1 MNKTKIVATIGPSNC
16 SYAKLKELVK
26 AGISVARLN
35 LNHADYDFCKEVVEN
50 INKINDELNTSVA
63 TMFDMKSKKIK
74 LGEFD
79 QGQACLEENTK
90 IRLYVTDVL
99 GDSTK
104 FSIYAD
110 NIMEE
115 INYDSIIKI
124 DDGHIELQVLDKGN
138 DYLLCK
144 VLNGGIIKSNCNVYI
159 PDYKPDIPFLD
170 EQAKEDILF
179 ANTLGVDFLALS
191 NVSTNDD
198 VLEINDLLINIGND
212 HICILSK
219 IENESSVDNIDEII
233 KVSDGVIVARGAL
246 GIELP
251 MERVPGIQ
259 KSIIN
264 KCHLA
269 GKLSLVSTEMLTSM
283 ENDLIP
289 TRAEVSDV
297 ANAVLDGCDAV
308 ILTGETTKGKYPVET
323 VEMMGKI
330 ITTAEE
336 DIDYLGFMDRAIRTE
351 AKDTTGMISH
361 SVSYNANILNCKAIV
376 APTMT
381 GYTARKIS
389 RFRPKCPIIA
399 LSPDQL
405 VCRSLALNFG
415 VCPVKINEVKTLDK
429 IIELSKRIADDY
441 LDINS
446 GDKLIIT
453 GGYPFKEVKHTNFMK
468 IEEI

>member
-16 SYAKLKELVK
+16 SYEKLKELVK
-26 AGISVARLN
+26 AGMNVARLN
-35 LNHADYDFCKEVVEN
+35 LNHADYDFCTEVVEN
-50 INKINDELNTSVA
+50 INKINDELNTSIA
-63 TMFDMKSKKIK
+63 TMFDIRSENIK

-79 QGQACLEENTK
+79 NDEAYLEEGTK
-90 IRLYVTDVL
+90 IRLYINEVI

-110 NIMEE
+110 NIIEE
-115 INYDSIIKI
+115 VNYDSIIKI
-124 DDGHIELQVLDKGN
+124 DNGHIELQVIDKES

-144 VLNGGIIKSNCNVYI
+144 VLNGGFITSKCNVFI
-159 PDYKPDIPFLD
+159 PDYKPSTPFLTK
-170 EQAKEDILF
+170 EAKDDILL

-191 NVSTNDD
+191 NVSTNED

-212 HICILSK
+212 HIGIISK
-219 IENESSVDNIDEII
+219 IENESAVESIDEII
-233 KVSDGVIVARGAL
+233 KVSDGVTIARGTL

-269 GKLSLVSTEMLTSM
+269 GKISLVSTEMMTSM

-308 ILTGETTKGKYPVET
+308 ILTGETMLGKHPVET
-323 VEMMGKI
+323 IEMMGKI
-330 ITTAEE
+330 ISTAEQ
-336 DIDYLGFMDRAIRTE
+336 DIDYLGFMDRAVRTE

-361 SVSYNANILNCKAIV
+361 SVSYNSHVLNCKAIV
-376 APTMT
+376 APTMS

-399 LSPDQL
+399 LSPDLL

-415 VCPVKINEVKTLDK
+415 ICPVKIGEVKTLDK
-429 IIELSKRIADDY
+429 IIDLSKKIADEY